1 MSIAKNMLI
10 SAALLGGF
18 AVVGTALVAYT
29 SERTSEKV
37 EANKRDY
44 TLGKLHEI
52 ISPKAHDN
60 NLEQDTLRVSD
71 PLLGSSHSMLVYRAR
86 EHGQPVAAI
95 IESNAP
101 DGYSGNILMLV
112 GIRYDGTLLGV
123 RVTDHQ
129 ETPGLGDAID
139 ARKSNWILQFRNLSL
154 SNPTHANWKVKRDG
168 GAIDQITSAT
178 ISSRA
183 VTKAVYNTL
192 VFYSEHRDQLFASQ
206 PVRDQARP

>member
-18 AVVGTALVAYT
+18 AVIGTALVAYT
-29 SERTSEKV
+29 SERTVHQV
-37 EANKRDY
+37 EANKRAY

-60 NLEQDTLRVSD
+60 NLEQDTIRVSD
-71 PLLGSSHSMLVYRAR
+71 PLLGSTHAMLVYRAR
-86 EHGQPVAAI
+86 KHGRPVAAI
-95 IESNAP
+95 IETNAP
-101 DGYSGNILMLV
+101 DGYSGNIRMLV
-112 GIRYDGTLLGV
+112 GIRVDGTLLGV
-123 RVTDHQ
+123 RVTEHQ

-139 ARKSNWILQFRNLSL
+139 TSKSNWILQFNNHSL
-154 SNPTHANWKVKRDG
+154 ANPKPDNWKVKRDG
-168 GAIDQITSAT
+168 GYFDQITSAT

-192 VFYSEHRDQLFASQ
+192 RYYREHRDQLFASQ
-206 PVRDQARP
+206 SVRDQAKP